1 MCSRKRNLPGQVLFC
16 KNFWY
21 ATITALLFFTACTPH
36 MTRAPFDPRKCLED
50 VPRHVKGLKVLSGPR
65 SEQSIIR
72 DMRRAVCNGHVLFEQ
87 MQARDKTLRPG
98 RVVFRVVVE
107 YTGEVCGVRVE
118 ETNIQADAFLNR
130 VSGFIMST
138 DFVIW
143 GADDSDSVFLYPIQ
157 FGR

>member
-1 MCSRKRNLPGQVLFC
+1 MCSRKRNLHGQVLFC

-21 ATITALLFFTACTPH
+21 ATITALFFFTACVPH

-50 VPRHVKGLKVLSGPR
+50 VPRHVNGLKVLSGPR

-72 DMRRAVCNGHVLFEQ
+72 DMRRAVCNGYVLFEQ

-107 YTGEVCGVRVE
+107 YTGEVYGVTVE
-118 ETNIQADAFLNR
+118 ETTIQSDAFLAR
-130 VSGFIMST
+130 VSEFILGT
-138 DFVIW
+138 DFIFW
-143 GADDSDSVFLYPIQ
+143 GGDDSETVFLYPVR